1 MSDYYPDVR
10 EFRKRAANGNMTP
23 VYKEMLADMETPVS
37 AYMKIA
43 RGDASRYPSQDAS
56 RYPYLEAGVNPPG
69 KIPGGISAGKIPGGI
84 SGYSFLLESVEG
96 GERMARYSFLG
107 SGANTVITSK
117 GNVVEIARAG
127 PAHGCAGPS
136 ESVDSPAHPCA
147 GLSVTEKITLDGGR
161 DVLDVL
167 KAEFGKIKYVPDP
180 NLPRFC
186 GGAVGF
192 IGYDMVRFFEDLPDS
207 TTDDLHLPD
216 CTLVFTD
223 ALLIFD
229 HIRHKIRVVCNA
241 RMDGDPEAAYEQA
254 KAKIDSVI
262 EQLRQPLEV
271 SYEKRQAA
279 KPELTSNFTR
289 EGFEDA
295 VRACKEYIAAG
306 DVIQVVLSQRFST
319 KVGADSFDVYRAL
332 RSLNPSPYM
341 YYLAYGDIKLIGS
354 SPEIL
359 VTEERGNVTIRPI
372 AGTRPRGAT
381 PDEDMALEKE
391 LLKDEKERAEHIMLV
406 DLGRNDIGRVCRFGS
421 VEVDQLMT
429 IERYSHVMHIVS
441 NVRGRLSMDK
451 DQFDLLRACFPAG
464 TVSGAPKIRA
474 MEIIDEVEPTRRGT
488 YAGSIGYFSYSGDMD
503 TCITIRTILIHNDTA
518 YVQVGAGI
526 VADSDPAK
534 EYQETMNKAM
544 AMINALSAA
553 EAGLE

>member
-1 MSDYYPDVR
+1 MSAYSPDII

-23 VYKEMLADMETPVS
+23 VYKEILADMETPVS

-43 RGDASRYPSQDAS
+43 HRHAPSEDAST
-56 RYPYLEAGVNPPG
+56 YPYLEAGTDPPG
-69 KIPGGISAGKIPGGI
+69 KIPGGISD
-84 SGYSFLLESVEG
+84 YSFLLESVEG
-96 GERMARYSFLG
+96 GERMARFSFLG
-107 SGANTVITSK
+107 SGVNTVITSK
-117 GNVVEIARAG
+117 GGAVEIIRDG
-127 PAHGCAGPS
+127 GS
-136 ESVDSPAHPCA
+136 EA
-147 GLSVTEKITLDGGR
+147 ITLDGGR

-167 KAEFGKIKYVPDP
+167 KAEFGKIRYVPDP

-223 ALLIFD
+223 TLLIFD
-229 HIRHKIRVVCNA
+229 HVRHRIRVVCNA
-241 RMDGDPEAAYEQA
+241 RVNGDPDAAYEQA
-254 KAKIDSVI
+254 RLKIDSVI
-262 EQLRQPLEV
+262 EQLRKPLEV
-271 SYEKRQAA
+271 SYQKRQAA

-306 DVIQVVLSQRFST
+306 DVIQVVLSQRFNT
-319 KVGADSFDVYRAL
+319 KVTADSFDVYRAL

-341 YYLAYGDIKLIGS
+341 YYLAYGDTKLIGS

-381 PDEDMALEKE
+381 PEEDVTLERE

-474 MEIIDEVEPTRRGT
+474 MEIIDELEPTRRGT

-503 TCITIRTILIHNDTA
+503 TCITIRTILIQSDTA

-534 EYQETMNKAM
+534 EYQETVNKAM